1 VSIVPFLVAVDWG
14 TSSFRLWLMSADG
27 TVLAEHR
34 SHEGMNEVA
43 TVASRPFLKAIFA
56 SCPRQSGLPVVIC
69 GMAGSRQGWVEAGY
83 LDTPA
88 DVAAIGENATRIPG
102 TSREI
107 IIIPGLSVRSLNEPD
122 VMRGEETQLLG
133 ACLEMPAGGRYC
145 MPGTHSKWVT
155 MKGSVVTGFESFMTG
170 ELFSVVTGKTIL
182 AHSTGGEGPV
192 DARDPAFAS
201 GVRDGWTRPEL
212 TTHHLF
218 SIRAGQLLHD
228 TGADENR
235 ARLSGLLIGAE
246 LAGAGL
252 RGGEEIALVASGPLQ
267 RLYHAAMSECGAQIR
282 DIDAD
287 VAVQRGLMEAWR
299 SYSATTGDRKRA

>member
-1 VSIVPFLVAVDWG
+1 MGDDRTRQKDLWVTEEGLAAMVDRQCIKEPIEPEDMVGPCLFLASKAARDDHRAGPDRRWRHDVSIVPFLVAVDWG

-43 TVASRPFLKAIFA
+43 DRGFETILEGHLRGLSAPK
-56 SCPRQSGLPVVIC
+56 GLPVVIC

-155 MKGSVVTGFESFMTG
+155 MKGLRGHRFR
-170 ELFSVVTGKTIL
+170 IL
-182 AHSTGGEGPV
+182 YDRRIVLRCYRKNDSG
-192 DARDPAFAS
+192 AFDRWRRPRRRAL
-201 GVRDGWTRPEL
+201 TRPL
-212 TTHHLF
+212 QAVCAM
-218 SIRAGQLLHD
+218 AGH
-228 TGADENR
+228 
-235 ARLSGLLIGAE
+235 
-246 LAGAGL
+246 
-252 RGGEEIALVASGPLQ
+252 GPN
-267 RLYHAAMSECGAQIR
+267 
-282 DIDAD
+282 
-287 VAVQRGLMEAWR
+287 
-299 SYSATTGDRKRA
+299 